1 MSNIQASTLP
11 ADLPAA
17 APVAAVV
24 TEPAAPVVVTAGGA
38 GSATAVAEPVLVAG
52 KHAAKAPA
60 KPAADKADV
69 GRTAAAKPAK
79 AATPVQPVPAP
90 VVVSKTVSRTV
101 ARAVRPVT
109 AKRQP
114 KGVAEVDAQPVP
126 KLAAKPTAKPTKA
139 PKAAAVVKPA
149 PKAVA
154 KPTKKLNAKTIAV
167 MPPITTAAGKAVRSK
182 EKLVRDSFTMPRAD
196 FALIHQLKERGLGF
210 KRAIRKSELLR
221 AGLQALA
228 AMDDALLLAL
238 LDRLPALKAGRPR
251 KAG

>member
-1 MSNIQASTLP
+1 MSNIQASDAP
-11 ADLPAA
+11 AELPAA
-17 APVAAVV
+17 APVAVVV
-24 TEPAAPVVVTAGGA
+24 TEPAAPVVVMAA
-38 GSATAVAEPVLVAG
+38 SVIAEPVTPVVA
-52 KHAAKAPA
+52 KPWVATRKRLAKAPA
-60 KPAADKADV
+60 KPAAVKADI

-79 AATPVQPVPAP
+79 AATPVQPV
-90 VVVSKTVSRTV
+90 VVDK
-101 ARAVRPVT
+101 AAAKAVRPLT

-114 KGVAEVDAQPVP
+114 KGAAEGDVQPIA
-126 KLAAKPTAKPTKA
+126 KLAVQPTAKPTKA
-139 PKAAAVVKPA
+139 PKVAAVVKP
-149 PKAVA
+149 V
-154 KPTKKLNAKTIAV
+154 KKLNATTIAA
-167 MPPITTAAGKAVRSK
+167 MPPITTAEGKGVRSK

-228 AMDDALLLAL
+228 AMDDALLMAL

>member
-1 MSNIQASTLP
+1 MSNIQASDAP
-11 ADLPAA
+11 AELPAA
-17 APVAAVV
+17 APVAVVV
-24 TEPAAPVVVTAGGA
+24 TEPAAPVVAMAASVI
-38 GSATAVAEPVLVAG
+38 AEPVTPVVA
-52 KHAAKAPA
+52 KPWVATRKRLAKAPA
-60 KPAADKADV
+60 KPAAVKADI

-79 AATPVQPVPAP
+79 AATPVQPV
-90 VVVSKTVSRTV
+90 VVDK
-101 ARAVRPVT
+101 AAAKAVRPLT

-114 KGVAEVDAQPVP
+114 KGAAEGDVQPIA
-126 KLAAKPTAKPTKA
+126 KLAVQPTAKPTKA

-149 PKAVA
+149 KN
-154 KPTKKLNAKTIAV
+154 LNATTIAA
-167 MPPITTAAGKAVRSK
+167 MPPITTAEGKGVRSK

-228 AMDDALLLAL
+228 AMDDALLMAL